1 MFHNPY
7 SLKFMLEAFYIG
19 DIGSFQPKKP
29 YEGTEFYDKLR
40 ELQNREWAQDIV
52 AAGIDCAKKGDYKKA
67 MKNYNE
73 ALKIDPYNSDAYT
86 AKGAA
91 YVNVNMLEEA
101 VEEFEKA
108 LKLNP
113 EHQNARKYL
122 EVTKS
127 KLEEKQRSTEEKLN
141 PPEKKPEQ
149 KSPSKFDSVY
159 SQLKSLLK
167 SSKRPDKE
175 VKKHKEKKKDHKK
188 KRGKHKKKKHKKR
201 SKDTSRTSLSNS
213 ATKKTV
219 TKTSSSPNFSKR
231 DVKTLES
238 SKKRKHSLDES
249 NEHIKKKFKDNSLH
263 MNK

>member
-1 MFHNPY
+1 
-7 SLKFMLEAFYIG
+7 
-19 DIGSFQPKKP
+19 
-29 YEGTEFYDKLR
+29 
-40 ELQNREWAQDIV
+40 
-52 AAGIDCAKKGDYKKA
+52 
-67 MKNYNE
+67 
-73 ALKIDPYNSDAYT
+73 
-86 AKGAA
+86 
-91 YVNVNMLEEA
+91 
-101 VEEFEKA
+101 
-108 LKLNP
+108 
-113 EHQNARKYL
+113 
-122 EVTKS
+122 
-127 KLEEKQRSTEEKLN
+127 
-141 PPEKKPEQ
+141 
-149 KSPSKFDSVY
+149 
-159 SQLKSLLK
+159 LKSLLK